1 MGLFDRKTAVAV
13 PEPPAKPGRSLV
25 ASALRI
31 RFDDSSYASWRFR
44 DEAWQRELWRLYR
57 ITPELRAAATW
68 VGQCC
73 SRVRIYVADVDELG
87 RIQGETKNKQIQA
100 LSDTLLGGPTS
111 KGEHL
116 RMMGI
121 DLSISGECYI
131 VGKPDD
137 KTGRD
142 KWYIVTPTEFRRIR
156 GSNGDW
162 DWAWGPKGNPMKLDL
177 ENQVITRV
185 WTPDPERIW
194 CADSPARSCSMILRE
209 LEQLTKLVGGEIDS
223 RLIGNGLLIIPNDL
237 DLPQEENT
245 TNNAESLMIRLATAG
260 AASLRGEGTALGVL
274 PHIIEAED
282 PSKFQHLTFSTELSK
297 NAHELRAECI
307 ERLGVG
313 MDMPPEVLSGMGDTN
328 HWCMSTDT
336 EILTQ
341 DRGWVNQT
349 ELSVEDMVL
358 TLDHESGTSE
368 WQPVQ
373 DIYRADVVDE
383 PMLEM
388 EGQNHSSLS
397 TMGHRWPIV
406 KTAKKVAGSRRRWTT
421 SQDGFAWLDRVPMA
435 APCSTLRT
443 EAKYLDDFVRLVAA
457 YTSDGTLL
465 DRLHRRAVVR
475 IPKFQERE
483 IVELRRVMA
492 SVYGPD
498 VVMEYNHPA
507 SGIQGTAFVL
517 GADYTES
524 LLDVVEGEKKVVR
537 LDFINELTLGQLEV
551 FLQAMIE
558 IGDGVTVKGGARVF
572 YQVELE
578 RLAAIEHAAVLAGY
592 AVHRGVRTK
601 NTGFSGRPLHWIS
614 VSKSR
619 TEFSPMDNNPRETT
633 YTGTV
638 WCPTTPNGTWFARR
652 NGKTFFTGNSGF
664 LIDGYGIKVWIEPL
678 MNRICQALTE
688 AYLVPALTLMG
699 KDPGRYTYAFDT
711 SPLQLRPQR
720 LQDALNLY
728 EKGIISAEAVR
739 DAGFFRDSDK
749 PEIEESAGRTVTE
762 VLLRDPQLFQNQA
775 VREAAGI
782 PESVIPQLSMVA
794 PTAQSIGLGPG
805 GGGGSGPPPPMPPPT
820 GIQSELPDA
829 IPDTLG
835 SAGQPPRQP
844 GGPIGRPPD
853 NGPPPTGL
861 TASAMTKQQMGIV
874 VVAEASVRRALELA
888 NKKNLDK
895 NNRNRWPDVPAD
907 ELHTR
912 NKVEDKARASRLL
925 LGAFGQLDPMIA
937 VVADDFDTEAL
948 LASLTKYCTNL
959 LIRGVAHEPPMLFN
973 ALQVDGV
980 IRAS

>member
-1 MGLFDRKTAVAV
+1 MVIFDRGNQAALAAAVV
-13 PEPPAKPGRSLV
+13 PPARSKRSLV

-44 DEAWQRELWRLYR
+44 DESWQRELWRLYR
-57 ITPELRAAATW
+57 ITPELRAAASW

-73 SRVRIYVADVDELG
+73 SRVRIYVADVDDLG
-87 RIQGETKNKQIQA
+87 RVQGETKNKQIQA

-111 KGEHL
+111 KAEHL
-116 RMMGI
+116 RTMGI

-131 VGKPDD
+131 IGKPDD

-162 DWAWGPKGNPMKLDL
+162 QWAWGPMGNPMRIDL

-209 LEQLTKLVGGEIDS
+209 LEQLTKLVGAEIDS

-274 PHIIEAED
+274 PHIIEAQD
-282 PSKFQHLTFSTELSK
+282 PEKFKHLTFSTELSK
-297 NAHELRAECI
+297 NAHELRSECI

-328 HWCMSTDT
+328 HW
-336 EILTQ
+336 
-341 DRGWVNQT
+341 
-349 ELSVEDMVL
+349 
-358 TLDHESGTSE
+358 
-368 WQPVQ
+368 
-373 DIYRADVVDE
+373 
-383 PMLEM
+383 
-388 EGQNHSSLS
+388 
-397 TMGHRWPIV
+397 
-406 KTAKKVAGSRRRWTT
+406 
-421 SQDGFAWLDRVPMA
+421 
-435 APCSTLRT
+435 
-443 EAKYLDDFVRLVAA
+443 
-457 YTSDGTLL
+457 
-465 DRLHRRAVVR
+465 
-475 IPKFQERE
+475 
-483 IVELRRVMA
+483 
-492 SVYGPD
+492 
-498 VVMEYNHPA
+498 
-507 SGIQGTAFVL
+507 
-517 GADYTES
+517 
-524 LLDVVEGEKKVVR
+524 
-537 LDFINELTLGQLEV
+537 
-551 FLQAMIE
+551 
-558 IGDGVTVKGGARVF
+558 
-572 YQVELE
+572 
-578 RLAAIEHAAVLAGY
+578 
-592 AVHRGVRTK
+592 
-601 NTGFSGRPLHWIS
+601 
-614 VSKSR
+614 
-619 TEFSPMDNNPRETT
+619 
-633 YTGTV
+633 
-638 WCPTTPNGTWFARR
+638 
-652 NGKTFFTGNSGF
+652 SGF

-688 AYLVPALTLMG
+688 AYLVPALMLMG

-739 DAGFFRDSDK
+739 EAGFFRASDK
-749 PEIEESAGRTVTE
+749 PEIEESASRTVIE

-820 GIQSELPDA
+820 GIQSELPPA
-829 IPDTLG
+829 MPDTMG
-835 SAGQPPRQP
+835 NVGAAPHQP
-844 GGPIGRPPD
+844 GGQTGRPPD
-853 NGPPPTGL
+853 TGPPPTGL
-861 TASAMTKQQMGIV
+861 SASAMTKQQMGIV
-874 VVAEASVRRALELA
+874 VVAEATVRRALELA

-895 NNRNRWPDVPAD
+895 NTRNRWPDIPAD

-912 NKVEDKARASRLL
+912 NKVEDQAQANRLL
-925 LGAFGQLDPMIA
+925 LGAFGQLNPMIA
-937 VVADDFDTEAL
+937 VITDDFDTEKL
-948 LASLTKYCTNL
+948 LASLTRYCAHL
-959 LIRGVAHEPPMLFN
+959 LVRGVPHEPPLLFN
-973 ALQVDGV
+973 ALQADGV
-980 IRAS
+980 LRAS